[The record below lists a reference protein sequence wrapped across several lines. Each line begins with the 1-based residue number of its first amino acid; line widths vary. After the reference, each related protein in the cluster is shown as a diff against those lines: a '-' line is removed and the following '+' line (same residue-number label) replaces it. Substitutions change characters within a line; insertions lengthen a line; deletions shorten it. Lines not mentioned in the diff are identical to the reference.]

1 MASKRIYV
9 TLMVDIN
16 NDNLNEIDDN
26 LVTDIVAEY
35 TNSYE
40 CEECE
45 VEAELCDWT
54 EGD

>member
-16 NDNLNEIDDN
+16 NDNLN
-26 LVTDIVAEY
+26 
-35 TNSYE
+35 
-40 CEECE
+40 
-45 VEAELCDWT
+45 AELCDWT

>member
-1 MASKRIYV
+1 MAYKRVYV

-16 NDNLNEIDDN
+16 NDNVDEISDDM
-26 LVTDIVAEY
+26 VADIVAEY
-35 TNSYE
+35 TNSYT
-40 CEECE
+40 CEGCE